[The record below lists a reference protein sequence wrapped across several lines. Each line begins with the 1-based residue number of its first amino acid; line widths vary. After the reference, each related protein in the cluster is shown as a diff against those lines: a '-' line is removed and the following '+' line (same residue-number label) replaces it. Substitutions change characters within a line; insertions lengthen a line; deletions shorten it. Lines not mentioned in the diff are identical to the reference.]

1 MTVQWKIN
9 PYHKDYYGGG
19 LMLLIGLGA
28 VMQGLTYR
36 VGSLSKMGP
45 GFFPVALGV
54 LLALTGA
61 VIAATAHRGVVID
74 KDADKPPEWR
84 GWFCITGSIMAFIA
98 LGKYGGLIP
107 ATFAI
112 VFISALGDRQNTVKK
127 AFFLA
132 VAMVAICVLVFW
144 WALHMQFPLFRWG

>member
-1 MTVQWKIN
+1 MAVRWKIN

-19 LMLLIGLGA
+19 LMMLIGLG
-28 VMQGLTYR
+28 VVLQGLTYR

-45 GFFPVALGV
+45 GFFPVALGA
-54 LLALTGA
+54 LLTLTGA
-61 VIAATAHRGVVID
+61 VIAATARRDVIVD

-84 GWFCITGSIMAFIA
+84 GWFCITGAIVAFIV

-112 VFISALGDRQNTVKK
+112 VFISALGDRQNTIKR
-127 AFFLA
+127 ALYLS
-132 VAMVAICVLVFW
+132 VAMVVVCILVFW
-144 WALHMQFPLFRWG
+144 WALKMQFPLFRWG

>member
-1 MTVQWKIN
+1 MTRQWKIN

-54 LLALTGA
+54 LLAITGA
-61 VIAATAHRGVVID
+61 IIAATAHRGVTVD
-74 KDADKPPEWR
+74 KEADRPPEWR
-84 GWFCITGSIMAFIA
+84 GWFCITGSIIAFIV
-98 LGKYGGLIP
+98 LGRYGGLIP

-127 AFFLA
+127 AFFLS